1 MVANLRHP
9 DLRPRDI
16 KRIMARKSLDVRW
29 DAGPT
34 AGSEW
39 IYASLEDEAHR
50 QTLLEWLQSK
60 SISAS
65 AEALIM
71 GNGYDCEWRRVITW
85 GDILREPDLVF
96 NSREIIVVSK
106 DLDWRLDYRL
116 GSVARFGRWF
126 QAAQESSAVLSQTP

>member
-29 DAGPT
+29 DAGT
-34 AGSEW
+34 SAGSEW
-39 IYASLEDEAHR
+39 IYASLEDAAHR
-50 QTLLEWLQSK
+50 QVLLDWLQSK

-71 GNGYDCEWRRVITW
+71 GYDCEGRRVITW
-85 GDILREPDLVF
+85 GDILREPGLVF
-96 NSREIIVVSK
+96 NSREIMVVSK

-116 GSVARFGRWF
+116 GSVARFGRWS
-126 QAAQESSAVLSQTP
+126 QAAQETSAVLSQPP

>member
-1 MVANLRHP
+1 MVAYLRHP

-29 DAGPT
+29 DAGT
-34 AGSEW
+34 SSGSEW

-50 QTLLEWLQSK
+50 QTLLEWLRSK
-60 SISAS
+60 TISAS

-71 GNGYDCEWRRVITW
+71 GYACEGYRGITW

-96 NSREIIVVSK
+96 NGREIMVVSK

-126 QAAQESSAVLSQTP
+126 QAAQESSAVLSQPL